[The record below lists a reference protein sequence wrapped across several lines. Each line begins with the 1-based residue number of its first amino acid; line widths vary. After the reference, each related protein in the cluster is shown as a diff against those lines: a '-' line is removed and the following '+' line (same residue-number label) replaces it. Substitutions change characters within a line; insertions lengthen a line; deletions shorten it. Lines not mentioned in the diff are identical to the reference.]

1 MPNTNPNSVSPLR
14 LTQHV
19 LQEFCIEDLSL
30 CVLSLTRA
38 SPHPACVL
46 AGGLV
51 SLLACVS
58 FVRISSMPGLHP
70 HLDGIPSSLPL
81 CRTFI
86 PISMPYLHPCL
97 YDMPSPPLCK
107 FFIPISI
114 LDLHHQFHTRP
125 SSLYLSHT
133 GFRCRI
139 SDACWTTTCMLDHHM
154 HVGIP
159 LGFGY
164 MILDVLPLKACNFS
178 LFFSH
183 SKLWYGNLVVVANW
197 DP

>member
-58 FVRISSMPGLHP
+58 FVRTCQAFIPISMASLHP
-70 HLDGIPSSLPL
+70 CLYAVPSSPSL

-86 PISMPYLHPCL
+86 PASMTCLHL
-97 YDMPSPPLCK
+97 HYASFSSPSPYWT
-107 FFIPISI
+107 FIPISI
-114 LDLHHQFHTRP
+114 PGLHLCI
-125 SSLYLSHT
+125 SLIQDAGVGSQMHA
-133 GFRCRI
+133 GPPH
-139 SDACWTTTCMLDHHM
+139 ACWTTMCMEYRLDS
-154 HVGIP
+154 VI
-159 LGFGY
+159 
-164 MILDVLPLKACNFS
+164 
-178 LFFSH
+178 
-183 SKLWYGNLVVVANW
+183 
-197 DP
+197 